1 MPNGYPKPLTQT
13 VVADSG
19 VENVNAGVDPLMA
32 DGVVQRML
40 AQVEVSFS
48 NSMIE
53 AFRRSVGHE
62 WLYLHSLENFTLLE
76 QLMGFCA
83 KGFVT
88 RFHIAISTSGQR
100 PLRPRRDLAHVE
112 KPRAAAYTELVTSAT
127 KKILDDALALPEK
140 EREALV
146 EALSDS
152 LDPETIELHPDWTNE
167 IRNRIAQIESG
178 EAKTI
183 PWDEVDARIKKSL
196 TRK

>member
-1 MPNGYPKPLTQT
+1 
-13 VVADSG
+13 
-19 VENVNAGVDPLMA
+19 
-32 DGVVQRML
+32 L
-40 AQVEVSFS
+40 A
-48 NSMIE
+48 
-53 AFRRSVGHE
+53 R
-62 WLYLHSLENFTLLE
+62 
-76 QLMGFCA
+76 
-83 KGFVT
+83 
-88 RFHIAISTSGQR
+88 
-100 PLRPRRDLAHVE
+100 VE
-112 KPRAAAYTELVTSAT
+112 KWHPAAYTKLVTSAT

-183 PWDEVDARIKKSL
+183 PWDEVDAHIKKSL